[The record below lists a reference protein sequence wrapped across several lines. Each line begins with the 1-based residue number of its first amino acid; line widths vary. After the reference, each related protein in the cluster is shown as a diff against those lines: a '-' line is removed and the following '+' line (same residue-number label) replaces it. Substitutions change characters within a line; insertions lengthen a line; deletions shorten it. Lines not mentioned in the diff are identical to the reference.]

1 MKPEEKLICDFAA
14 NFIAKNFD
22 KIEYNLADSN
32 FPKQKD
38 KFIKEIKK
46 DAQTAMWVITE
57 LAAWGMKERAY
68 LKDIFVELPED
79 TDFWVLKIEDKYI
92 KCEWKEYNYILSF
105 TEPKEKT
112 VIYFD

>member
-1 MKPEEKLICDFAA
+1 
-14 NFIAKNFD
+14 
-22 KIEYNLADSN
+22 
-32 FPKQKD
+32 
-38 KFIKEIKK
+38 
-46 DAQTAMWVITE
+46 
-57 LAAWGMKERAY
+57 MKERAY

>member
-57 LAAWGMKERAY
+57 LAA
-68 LKDIFVELPED
+68 
-79 TDFWVLKIEDKYI
+79 
-92 KCEWKEYNYILSF
+92 
-105 TEPKEKT
+105 
-112 VIYFD
+112 